1 MQTISVDL
9 IPGGLPPII
18 RISQYDKILRA
29 FSIHL
34 TTGGSD
40 YPVPDGYTV
49 TLSGTKP
56 DGKGFLDSLQPSGST
71 LDISVTEQMSAAAG
85 DVPCEIT
92 LYKPDGGRIASG
104 NFLLRV
110 EKAALDAGTVVSDSD
125 IPFFE
130 HLVEQSS
137 ASAAGA
143 KTAEGKA
150 ESAASDAEQS
160 RTSASASASTAK
172 TSEINAAASAG
183 AAKAS
188 ASGASSSAADAKSS
202 ASGASSS
209 AEAAKSSA
217 SSASAAAGTASSKA
231 SAAASS
237 ASAAKESETN
247 AASSAEQAKA
257 SADSISESKS
267 QIAQNTSDIAA
278 VQKTVNG
285 FGTAAGY
292 DVIAAGLTDSWGKIP
307 VIGKADGVIELGK
320 YIDFH
325 TTAGNQ
331 NDYDL
336 RINAATDGF
345 SLTKKS
351 GERGTIDANLAVTK
365 LTPAMKN
372 CSAGAYNCYYRV
384 GRMVVCCIN
393 VQITSALAASTVLV
407 QGLPGAIADSA
418 GCICISNG
426 VGVRIDARPNGTI
439 IVDGAVS
446 NAGWYNGCLVYI
458 TAS

>member
-1 MQTISVDL
+1 MQTITVDL
-9 IPGGLPPII
+9 IPGGMPPIV
-18 RISQYDKILRA
+18 RISQYDKVLRA
-29 FSIHL
+29 FEIHL
-34 TTGGSD
+34 TMDGVD
-40 YPVPDGYTV
+40 YPVPSGYAAM
-49 TLSGTKP
+49 LSGTKP
-56 DGKGFLDSLQPSGST
+56 DGKGFLYSLNHSDNTVSV
-71 LDISVTEQMSAAAG
+71 SVTEQMSAVAG
-85 DVPCEIT
+85 DVPCEVA
-92 LYKPDGGRIASG
+92 LYQTDGGRIASG

-125 IPFFE
+125 IPVFE
-130 HLVEQSS
+130 VLVEKAAS
-137 ASAAGA
+137 SAAGA
-143 KTAEGKA
+143 RTAQGKA
-150 ESAASDAEQS
+150 ESAASNAKTS
-160 RTSASASASTAK
+160 STSASASASSAK
-172 TSEINAAASAG
+172 ASETNAAASAS

-188 ASGASSSAADAKSS
+188 ASDASASASSAKTSSSSAA
-202 ASGASSS
+202 
-209 AEAAKSSA
+209 
-217 SSASAAAGTASSKA
+217 SAADTAISKA
-231 SAAASS
+231 GAAASS
-237 ASAAKESETN
+237 ASAAKLSEQHAAASETN
-247 AASSAEQAKA
+247 AASSASSASASSADAKA
-257 SADSISESKS
+257 SAASIAGNVS
-267 QIAQNTSDIAA
+267 QITQNQTDIAS
-278 VQKTVNG
+278 VRKKMDG

-336 RINAATDGF
+336 RINATTDGF

-351 GERGTIDANLAVTK
+351 GGRGTIDANLAVTK
-365 LTPAMKN
+365 LSPAMRN
-372 CSAGAYNCYYRV
+372 CMAGAYNCYYRV
-384 GRMVVCCIN
+384 CRMVVCCIN

-407 QGLPGAIADSA
+407 QGLPGAESDSA

-426 VGVRIDARPNGTI
+426 VGVRIDARPDGTI

>member
-18 RISQYDKILRA
+18 RISQYDKALRA
-29 FSIHL
+29 FQIHL
-34 TTGGSD
+34 TMGGAD
-40 YPVPDGYTV
+40 YAVPDGYTV
-49 TLSGTKP
+49 TFSGTKP
-56 DGKGFLDSLQPSGST
+56 DGKGFLYSCSHSGST
-71 LDISVTEQMSAAAG
+71 LNVSVTEQMSAVAG

-92 LYKPDGGRIASG
+92 LYQTDGGRIASG

-110 EKAALDAGTVVSDSD
+110 EKAALDSGTVVSDSD
-125 IPFFE
+125 IPVFE
-130 HLVEQSS
+130 HLLEQAS

-143 KTAEGKA
+143 KTAEEKA
-150 ESAASDAEQS
+150 ESAASSAKS
-160 RTSASASASTAK
+160 ASAAASASASAAK
-172 TSEINAAASAG
+172 TSETNAAASAS

-188 ASGASSSAADAKSS
+188 ASGASSSAADAKTS

-209 AEAAKSSA
+209 AAAAKSSA
-217 SSASAAAGTASSKA
+217 SSASASASTSSSKA

-247 AASSAEQAKA
+247 AASSANQAKS
-257 SADSISESKS
+257 SATSISESAS
-267 QIAQNTSDIAA
+267 QIAHNQSDIAA
-278 VQKTVNG
+278 LQKTVNG
-285 FGTAAGY
+285 FGTTTGY

-336 RINAATDGF
+336 RINATTDGF
-345 SLTKKS
+345 TLTKKS
-351 GERGTIDANLAVTK
+351 GGRGTIDANLAVTK
-365 LTPAMKN
+365 LSPTMKN
-372 CSAGAYNCYYRV
+372 CTAGSYNCFYRV
-384 GRMVVCCIN
+384 GRMVVCCLN
-393 VQITSALAASTVLV
+393 VQIASALAASTVLV

-426 VGVRIDARPNGTI
+426 VGVRIDARPSGTI

>member
-18 RISQYDKILRA
+18 RISQYDKTLRA
-29 FSIHL
+29 FQIHL
-34 TTGGSD
+34 TMGGAD
-40 YPVPDGYTV
+40 YAVPDGNTV
-49 TLSGTKP
+49 MLSGTKP
-56 DGKGFLDSLQPSGST
+56 DGKGFLYSCSHSGSA
-71 LDISVTEQMSAAAG
+71 LHVSVTEQMSAVAG
-85 DVPCEIT
+85 DVPCEVT
-92 LYKPDGGRIASG
+92 LYQADGGRIASG

-125 IPFFE
+125 IPVFE
-130 HLVEQSS
+130 MLVEKAAS
-137 ASAAGA
+137 SAAGA
-143 KTAEGKA
+143 RTAQGKA
-150 ESAASDAEQS
+150 ESAAEGAGQS
-160 RTSASASASTAK
+160 KTSSYAAASAAK
-172 TSEINAAASAG
+172 TSETNAAASASAAKTSAAG
-183 AAKAS
+183 ATTSAAEAKAS
-188 ASGASSSAADAKSS
+188 ADSATAS
-202 ASGASSS
+202 
-209 AEAAKSSA
+209 
-217 SSASAAAGTASSKA
+217 AGTATSKA
-231 SAAASS
+231 GAAASS
-237 ASAAKESETN
+237 ASTAKLSEQHAAASETN
-247 AASSAEQAKA
+247 AASSASSASASSADAKA
-257 SADSISESKS
+257 SAASIAGNVS
-267 QIAQNTSDIAA
+267 QITQNQTDIAS
-278 VQKTVNG
+278 VRKKMDG

-336 RINAATDGF
+336 RINATTDGF

-351 GERGTIDANLAVTK
+351 GGRGTIDANLAVTK
-365 LTPAMKN
+365 LSPAMRN
-372 CSAGAYNCYYRV
+372 CMAGAYNCYYRV

-407 QGLPGAIADSA
+407 QGLPGAESDSA

-426 VGVRIDARPNGTI
+426 VGVRIDARPDGTI

-446 NAGWYNGCLVYI
+446 NAGWYNGCLVYV